1 MKSAVL
7 SILLTLITFTTMAQ
21 TKVTLSTGSGT
32 MTGTLSDTEAARE
45 LAELL
50 STGPLTIE
58 MSDYG
63 GFEKVGILPRSFTTS
78 NCQITTSPG
87 DIMLYQGNNMVIFYG
102 SNSWSYTPL
111 GKIDNA
117 TTANLRQFL
126 GNSRVSLTISLA
138 GHSDIDNIMGDES
151 QKDVVYDLNGCLI
164 VSRPLAPG
172 LYIING
178 KKTLIRP

>member
-21 TKVTLSTGSGT
+21 TKITLSTSTGS
-32 MTGTLSDTEAARE
+32 MTATLSDTEAARE

-50 STGPLTIE
+50 SNGPLTIE
-58 MSDYG
+58 MTDYG
-63 GFEKVGILPRSFTTS
+63 GFEKVGALPQSFTTY
-78 NCQITTSPG
+78 NHQITTAPG

-117 TTANLRQFL
+117 TTANLRQLL
-126 GNSRVSLTISLA
+126 GNGSVTLTITLA
-138 GHSDIDNIMGDES
+138 ENSGIDDVMVDAP
-151 QKDVVYDLNGCLI
+151 QKDIVYDLNGNLI
-164 VSRPLAPG
+164 VHRPLASG

-178 KKTLIRP
+178 KKTFIKP

>member
-7 SILLTLITFTTMAQ
+7 SILLTLITCTAMAQ
-21 TKVTLSTGSGT
+21 SKITLSTSNGS
-32 MTGTLSDTEAARE
+32 MTATLSDTEAARE

-50 STGPLTIE
+50 SNGPLTIE

-63 GFEKVGILPRSFTTS
+63 GFEKVGTLPQSFTTS
-78 NCQITTSPG
+78 NRQITTTPG

-117 TTANLRQFL
+117 TTENLRQFL
-126 GNSRVSLTISLA
+126 GNGNVKLTITLA
-138 GHSDIDNIMGDES
+138 ENSGIDKVTVDKS
-151 QKDVVYDLNGCLI
+151 QKDAVYDLNGNLI
-164 VSRPLAPG
+164 AHRPLASG

-178 KKTLIRP
+178 KKTLIKP

>member
-1 MKSAVL
+1 MKPAVL
-7 SILLTLITFTTMAQ
+7 SILLTLIAFTAMAQ
-21 TKVTLSTGSGT
+21 TKITLSTGSGT
-32 MTGTLSDTEAARE
+32 MTATLSDTEAARE

-50 STGPLTIE
+50 SKSPLTIE
-58 MSDYG
+58 MNDYG
-63 GFEKVGILPRSFTTS
+63 GFEKVGTLPRSFTTS
-78 NCQITTSPG
+78 NRQITTSPG

-111 GKIDNA
+111 GRIDNA

-126 GNSRVSLTISLA
+126 GNGRVSLTISLA
-138 GHSDIDNIMGDES
+138 GHSGIDNITGDEP
-151 QKDVVYDLNGCLI
+151 KKGVVYDLKGNLI
-164 VSRPLAPG
+164 VNRPLAPG

>member
-1 MKSAVL
+1 
-7 SILLTLITFTTMAQ
+7 MAQ
-21 TKVTLSTGSGT
+21 TKITLSTGNQS
-32 MTGTLSDTEAARE
+32 MTATLSDTEAARE

-50 STGPLTIE
+50 SKGPVTIE
-58 MSDYG
+58 MTDYG
-63 GFEKVGILPRSFTTS
+63 GFEKVGTLPQSFTTS
-78 NCQITTSPG
+78 NRQISTSPG

-117 TTANLRQFL
+117 TTANLGQFL
-126 GNSRVSLTISLA
+126 GNGNVTLTITLA
-138 GHSDIDNIMGDES
+138 ENSGIDNVMVDAP
-151 QKDVVYDLNGCLI
+151 QKDAVYDLQGNFIGH
-164 VSRPLAPG
+164 RPLTSG